1 MSDSLRPLW
10 AIAHHATLF
19 IEFPR
24 QEYWNGLPFPSLS
37 DLSDLGIETESPSL
51 QADSLLSEPPGK
63 PLIPHI
69 YHLLSAICY
78 VTSGRYL
85 APPDVHPY
93 LTNGHND
100 TSPADLPV
108 ISGLTWIIRPHIY
121 HFYLMWVQQE
131 PWKSADLMLLC
142 QFVRGDPDLVEPN
155 IFLWS
160 DSKLQSWNSAFW
172 EHWITEFK
180 SWNSS

>member
-1 MSDSLRPLW
+1 MSVRQNLKEIYPESSIIPNLVSFPRLHKTVNCSVVSDSLGPPW

-24 QEYWNGLPFPSLS
+24 QEYWNGLPFPSLR

-78 VTSGRYL
+78 LTSGRYL
-85 APPDVHPY
+85 APPDLHPY

-100 TSPADLPV
+100 INSADLPK
-108 ISGLTWIIRPHIY
+108 L
-121 HFYLMWVQQE
+121 
-131 PWKSADLMLLC
+131 
-142 QFVRGDPDLVEPN
+142 
-155 IFLWS
+155 FLGS
-160 DSKLQSWNSAFW
+160 H
-172 EHWITEFK
+172 E
-180 SWNSS
+180 